1 MAERLM
7 PVADACGAFGTRA
20 GADGVSGAGA
30 GTDAEEDGVLCGVT
44 PPGEESPGQACTGR
58 SRYAGLLASTSKALV

>member
-1 MAERLM
+1 M

-30 GTDAEEDGVLCGVT
+30 GTDAEEDGDPCGVT
-44 PPGEESPGQACTGR
+44 PPDEEPPDEACTGI
-58 SRYAGLLASTSKALV
+58 SNSSGSSKSKALV

>member
-1 MAERLM
+1 M

-44 PPGEESPGQACTGR
+44 PPGEESSGQAGTGK
-58 SRYAGLLASTSKALV
+58 SGSAGLLASKSEALV